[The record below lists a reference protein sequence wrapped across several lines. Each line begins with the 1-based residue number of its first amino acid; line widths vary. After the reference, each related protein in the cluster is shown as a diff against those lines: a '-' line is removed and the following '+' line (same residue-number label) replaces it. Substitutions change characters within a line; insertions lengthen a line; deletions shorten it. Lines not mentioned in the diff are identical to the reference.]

1 MFDKIDQMREM
12 MQVFAYVC
20 VQTVSKDMSL
30 YNENEAKNFEI
41 LLKSKDA

>member
-1 MFDKIDQMREM
+1 MFDKIDQMRE